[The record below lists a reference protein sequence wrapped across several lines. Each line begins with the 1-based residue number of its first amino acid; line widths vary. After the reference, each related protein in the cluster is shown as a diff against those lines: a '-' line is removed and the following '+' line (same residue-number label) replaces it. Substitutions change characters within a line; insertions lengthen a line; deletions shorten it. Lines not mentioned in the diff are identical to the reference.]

1 MIAQYT
7 SPLIP
12 ASVVDGTF
20 PQAGEDKLAGLGA
33 QWLTV
38 DAAMTSEAGS
48 LAAQSRT
55 VFANWTGSGADAAYG
70 QIVAVTRFASSV
82 STAAATLGKGCQA
95 AASYVANTKTGI
107 NVVLIQLDNLTK
119 EQILVGLVN
128 PLMIATCMQTIL
140 ELRARARAII
150 RAYSEA
156 LTAAMAGIPFTV
168 TIQPRPS
175 GDIGS
180 TAAATASSGD
190 VVVSTSTS
198 ATGTRSTAGTAPAAG
213 TGSATTTS
221 TASTTD
227 GWTGG
232 LAAFKVANVAGFIAK
247 VPQSTDASSSPDA
260 GAKATEAGA
269 TPTGTSGTTGQQTGS
284 SFGSTPGGTAPATVP
299 TDGSGLMTDKGA
311 LYSDMGQ
318 TPPPTSTPDPTS
330 ATAGTGTPPGGNAAV
345 QPKLY
350 QSITNNIIGTGSA
363 HDVAASLHHASPWTT
378 PGATPGGGT
387 SPSAV
392 QPTQSTSAAVTAST
406 GQIGGPQGSSGT
418 TSTGGAQQNWSSA
431 SGHTVGG
438 GNPTASAPASTS
450 NPTPVGMVAA
460 GSDGPGASA
469 TIQNAAPGPVAPVMP
484 VTNTTT
490 VFGGSPGG
498 VTGPNIQIAPGTM
511 MSSPTTGLAGA
522 PTGNSLFPASTNV
535 PPVGNLS
542 APAAPV
548 PSSAVPPT
556 SMPASTPAAAP
567 AAQPIAPHEQAGPP
581 ASAAQPLGIDASRG
595 TATAAP
601 GVTAPDAGVVTV
613 ASAIAALGLVGAA
626 AQHFTGLWHD
636 LGSTTLLRPAGTLLP
651 TQFGRD
657 DELLAAMPVGMETV
671 YQKVLLAGE
680 VDQLFAGQVETLR
693 GLVYPYQAVRELR
706 SPSDLYDALGLGF
719 AVSGIAGSDTLAFNR
734 DAESV
739 EVLRCAGLRQDD
751 LVTPIDTDVQLPA
764 GTVPP
769 PLVRHHRRPW
779 TGTGEAPGST
789 SDNVI
794 EEHEVLGYAS
804 VGIPHLAEIWRLHAD
819 GSEEYVSTYNARTG
833 QWVGDTSPRQAQVG
847 RKIDNGAYAG
857 LSDGTVFGT
866 VVLTDRESVLI
877 AYGVSAPEHF
887 EQVHDGSYRTSVNNS
902 DIISVTGVATMGAWR
917 SLPIQLLSRQGDML
931 LVDYAGDDP
940 AAAAAAGFLQTNQGQ
955 WQPCS
960 VEHTEVTDIQ
970 ELERA
975 YALPR
980 PAEAWH
986 VAPQAPESG
995 SDAPHDDPLTE
1006 EVALGAA
1013 R

>member
-38 DAAMTSEAGS
+38 DAAMTSEAGL

-156 LTAAMAGIPFTV
+156 LTAAMTSIPFTV

-232 LAAFKVANVAGFIAK
+232 LAAFKVADVAGFIAK

-330 ATAGTGTPPGGNAAV
+330 ATAGTGTTPGGNAAV

-498 VTGPNIQIAPGTM
+498 ATGPNIQIAPGTM

-567 AAQPIAPHEQAGPP
+567 AAQPIAPREQAGPP
-581 ASAAQPLGIDASRG
+581 ASAAQPLRIDASRG

-601 GVTAPDAGVVTV
+601 GATAPDAGVVTV

-671 YQKVLLAGE
+671 YQKVLLPGE

-804 VGIPHLAEIWRLHAD
+804 VGVPHLAEIWRLHAD
-819 GSEEYVSTYNARTG
+819 GSEEYVSTYNARNG

-887 EQVHDGSYRTSVNNS
+887 EQVHDGSYRTRVTNS

-970 ELERA
+970 ELERS

>member
-7 SPLIP
+7 SSLIP
-12 ASVVDGTF
+12 ASVVDGKF

-70 QIVAVTRFASSV
+70 QITAVTKFASSV

-128 PLMIATCMQTIL
+128 PLMIVTCMQTIL
-140 ELRARARAII
+140 ELRTRAKAII
-150 RAYSEA
+150 SAYSDA
-156 LTAAMAGIPFTV
+156 LMAAMAGIPFTV

-175 GDIGS
+175 GDISS

-190 VVVSTSTS
+190 VQVSTSTSTS
-198 ATGTRSTAGTAPAAG
+198 ATGTGSTAGTAPTAGTASAAG
-213 TGSATTTS
+213 TGSATTIS
-221 TASTTD
+221 TASTTG

-232 LAAFKVANVAGFIAK
+232 LAAFQVANVAGVIAK

-260 GAKATEAGA
+260 GAKATGAGA

-284 SFGSTPGGTAPATVP
+284 SFGSTPSGTAPATVP
-299 TDGSGLMTDKGA
+299 TDGSGLMADKGT

-318 TPPPTSTPDPTS
+318 TPPQTSTPDPTS
-330 ATAGTGTPPGGNAAV
+330 ATSGTGTTPGGNAAV

-350 QSITNNIIGTGSA
+350 QSITNQVVGNGSG
-363 HDVAASLHHASPWTT
+363 HDVARSLDHASPWST

-418 TSTGGAQQNWSSA
+418 TSMGGAQQNWSSA

-450 NPTPVGMVAA
+450 NPTPVGTVAA
-460 GSDGPGASA
+460 GSDGPGATA

-556 SMPASTPAAAP
+556 SVPASTPAAAP

-581 ASAAQPLGIDASRG
+581 ASAAQPLRIDASRG
-595 TATAAP
+595 TAPAAP
-601 GVTAPDAGVVTV
+601 GATAPDAGVVTV

-636 LGSTTLLRPAGTLLP
+636 LGSTTQLRPAGTLLP

-657 DELLAAMPVGMETV
+657 VELLAAMPVGMETV
-671 YQKVLLAGE
+671 YQKDLLPGE

-751 LVTPIDTDVQLPA
+751 LVTPVDTDVTLPA
-764 GTVPP
+764 GTLPP

-789 SDNVI
+789 SEI
-794 EEHEVLGYAS
+794 SSRSTRSSGTPAS
-804 VGIPHLAEIWRLHAD
+804 
-819 GSEEYVSTYNARTG
+819 GSRISRRSGGSTQTDARS
-833 QWVGDTSPRQAQVG
+833 TSPRTTHATVIG
-847 RKIDNGAYAG
+847 SATPRRDRRRSGA
-857 LSDGTVFGT
+857 
-866 VVLTDRESVLI
+866 
-877 AYGVSAPEHF
+877 
-887 EQVHDGSYRTSVNNS
+887 GSTTART
-902 DIISVTGVATMGAWR
+902 
-917 SLPIQLLSRQGDML
+917 
-931 LVDYAGDDP
+931 P
-940 AAAAAAGFLQTNQGQ
+940 A
-955 WQPCS
+955 
-960 VEHTEVTDIQ
+960 
-970 ELERA
+970 
-975 YALPR
+975 
-980 PAEAWH
+980 
-986 VAPQAPESG
+986 
-995 SDAPHDDPLTE
+995 
-1006 EVALGAA
+1006 
-1013 R
+1013 

>member
-12 ASVVDGTF
+12 ASVVDGKF

-70 QIVAVTRFASSV
+70 QITAVTKFASSV

-128 PLMIATCMQTIL
+128 PLMIATRMQTIL

-156 LTAAMAGIPFTV
+156 LTAAMAGIPLNV
-168 TIQPRPS
+168 TIQPRPH
-175 GDIGS
+175 
-180 TAAATASSGD
+180 
-190 VVVSTSTS
+190 STS
-198 ATGTRSTAGTAPAAG
+198 AATTAAKVTSGVVTVGFDPTSVAAPTSTGTTVAAVPAA
-213 TGSATTTS
+213 
-221 TASTTD
+221 
-227 GWTGG
+227 WTGG
-232 LAAFKVANVAGFIAK
+232 LADLKEADVASVISKTAQPA
-247 VPQSTDASSSPDA
+247 DAPSSPADPSKPSHDGTATGPGTSTASGQQGSADNFGSPPSGTTPTRVPEPDLSA
-260 GAKATEAGA
+260 GNGTVWSDVHHS
-269 TPTGTSGTTGQQTGS
+269 PTGTETTGTTS
-284 SFGSTPGGTAPATVP
+284 P
-299 TDGSGLMTDKGA
+299 T
-311 LYSDMGQ
+311 
-318 TPPPTSTPDPTS
+318 
-330 ATAGTGTPPGGNAAV
+330 GTGTSSPTGGTVPASN
-345 QPKLY
+345 LY
-350 QSITNNIIGTGSA
+350 GSITNQVMGTGSA
-363 HDVAASLHHASPWTT
+363 QDVASSLDHSSSFTGTAQHGVGNAGTASSPT
-378 PGATPGGGT
+378 AT
-387 SPSAV
+387 
-392 QPTQSTSAAVTAST
+392 QPTTATAASATSTSQGAPPSD
-406 GQIGGPQGSSGT
+406 GPQRSSGT
-418 TSTGGAQQNWSSA
+418 TSIGGAQQNWSSA

-450 NPTPVGMVAA
+450 NPTPVGTVAA

-556 SMPASTPAAAP
+556 SVLASTPAAAP
-567 AAQPIAPHEQAGPP
+567 AAQPIAPREQAGPST
-581 ASAAQPLGIDASRG
+581 SAAQPLRIDASGG
-595 TATAAP
+595 TAP
-601 GVTAPDAGVVTV
+601 GAIAPDAGVLTV
-613 ASAIAALGLVGAA
+613 AAAIAALGLVGAA

-671 YQKVLLAGE
+671 YQKVLLPGE

-739 EVLRCAGLRQDD
+739 EVLRCAGLRQGD
-751 LVTPIDTDVQLPA
+751 LVTPVDTDVTLPA
-764 GTVPP
+764 GTLPP

-794 EEHEVLGYAS
+794 EEHEILGYAS
-804 VGIPHLAEIWRLHAD
+804 VTIPHLAEIWRLHAD
-819 GSEEYVSTYNARTG
+819 GREEYVSTYNARNG

-847 RKIDNGAYAG
+847 RRIDNGAYAG
-857 LSDGTVFGT
+857 LSDGTVFRS
-866 VVLTDRESVLI
+866 VVLTDRHSVLI

-887 EQVHDGSYRTSVNNS
+887 EQVHDGSYRTRVNNS
-902 DIISVTGVATMGAWR
+902 DIISVTGVATIGAWR

-980 PAEAWH
+980 PAEGWH